1 MTRQPFSLIATVELP
16 DGTRVS
22 VPAAIEAAAQHHHA
36 GRLRKA
42 EAIYKHVLQ
51 IEPDNV
57 DALHLLG
64 LVAGQFGNHEI
75 AVELIGRAIKLNPKV
90 AMFHNNLG
98 QTYLTLDRP
107 EEAITHCREALVLQP
122 NFPEAYY
129 NLAMVLRVQDKLDE
143 AIVCFEQAVRLK
155 SDFTG
160 AWVGLAETLHKQGKA
175 EEALVVCQNAL
186 SHYPDDASLL
196 SSMGI
201 LLRALGRVDDAIAHY
216 KNTIARRPDIPE
228 LHNNLA
234 VIYKAQGK
242 LADAAAC
249 YRKVLELRPNDESA
263 RHLLNAL
270 QQSMSDY
277 APRGYVQETFDN
289 YAEKFDQHLTG
300 KLEYRVPQ
308 LLGEAIK
315 RASEQ
320 SADGKFDILD
330 LGCGTGLMGVEL
342 HDISRRLVGIDLSPK
357 MIAKARERSIYDQ
370 LVVGDLL
377 EHLAKLEPDSFD
389 LLTSADVFVYIGN
402 LAPIFEQ
409 CYRILRAQGL
419 LAFSV
424 EAHPDEDKDF
434 HLATTGR
441 YQQSRAY
448 IGKLSQRFGF
458 SEIYFAP
465 IQSRKEEGKPVSGY
479 LYLLRKQAN

>member
-1 MTRQPFSLIATVELP
+1 
-16 DGTRVS
+16 VS
-22 VPAAIEAAAQHHHA
+22 VPAAIQAAAQLHHA

-42 EAIYKHVLQ
+42 EVIYKQVLQ
-51 IEPDNV
+51 AEPDNV
-57 DALHLLG
+57 DALHLMG
-64 LVAGQFGNHEI
+64 LVACQFGNHET
-75 AVELIGRAIKLNPKV
+75 AVGLIGRAIKLNPKV

-98 QTYLTLDRP
+98 QTYLTMGKP
-107 EEAITHCREALVLQP
+107 EEAITHCKEALALQP
-122 NFPEAYY
+122 DFPEAYY
-129 NLAMVLRVQDKLDE
+129 NLAMALRAQGRLDE
-143 AIVCFEQAVRLK
+143 AIVCFEHAVRLK
-155 SDFTG
+155 SDFIG
-160 AWVGLAETLHKQGKA
+160 AWVGLAETLHKQGKGD
-175 EEALVVCQNAL
+175 EALAACQNVL
-186 SHYPDDASLL
+186 SRHPDDAALL

-216 KNTIARRPDIPE
+216 KKAIALRPDIPE

-234 VIYKAQGK
+234 IAYKAQGN
-242 LADAAAC
+242 LAEAAAC
-249 YRKVLELRPNDESA
+249 YRRVLELRPNDESA
-263 RHLLNAL
+263 RHLLNAM

-277 APRGYVQETFDN
+277 APQGYVQETFDN
-289 YAEKFDQHLTG
+289 YAEKFDQHLTE

-308 LLGEAIK
+308 LLGEAVK
-315 RASEQ
+315 GVPERSNG
-320 SADGKFDILD
+320 GKFDILD

-342 HDISRRLVGIDLSPK
+342 RDISRRLVGIDLSPK

-370 LVVGDLL
+370 LVVGDLF
-377 EHLAKLEPDSFD
+377 EQLAKLEPDGFD

-402 LAPIFEQ
+402 LTPIFEQ
-409 CYRILRAQGL
+409 CYRILRPQGL

-424 EAHPDEDKDF
+424 EALPDEEKDF

-458 SEIYFAP
+458 SEMYFAP

-479 LYLLRKQAN
+479 LYLLLKQANRTEPTS